1 MKFAAFL
8 LPTIVLVSW
17 MGPAHAQLV
26 DPDAEKI
33 VATRGTA
40 VTKVVNIDA
49 MLAKVPVEQR
59 AAVVAAPARMQQL
72 IESSLMTQQLAS
84 KGRELKLDQDP
95 IVQLRMEN
103 ARNEILSD
111 IALNYIVANAP
122 MPDLTVLAKEQYQSN
137 QSAYNLPDGFKVQ
150 HILIGKEGRTPE
162 QIKSLAEEVL
172 AKAKMPGADFNQL
185 VSDYSDD
192 PSKTENKGVLVVDQ
206 PGQYL
211 EPFDTAARTL
221 KKAGDFTPLIETVYG
236 THIIKLVNL
245 TKAHV
250 KPFDE
255 VKASIIATLQKEHR
269 DAVRA
274 RTLSDMRSDNPVV
287 HEDLLDLLVGRY
299 GRLATVQDARPSME
313 VNAIVEPKN

>member
-8 LPTIVLVSW
+8 LPTFALVSW
-17 MGPAHAQLV
+17 VNLSHAQLV

-40 VTKVVNIDA
+40 VTKVINIDA

-111 IALNYIVANAP
+111 IALNYIIANAP
-122 MPDLTVLAKEQYQSN
+122 TPDFTILAKEQYQSN
-137 QSAYNLPDGFKVQ
+137 KSAYNLPDGFKVQ

-172 AKAKMPGADFNQL
+172 AKAKLPGADFGQL
-185 VSDYSDD
+185 VNDYSDD
-192 PSKTENKGVLVVDQ
+192 PSKAENKGVLVVDQ

-221 KKAGDFTPLIETVYG
+221 KKAGDFAPLIETLYG

-255 VKASIIATLQKEHR
+255 VKASIIVTLQQEHR

-274 RTLSDMRSDNPVV
+274 RTLSDMRSDNPVI
-287 HEDLLDLLVGRY
+287 HEDLLDLLIGRY

-313 VNAIVEPKN
+313 ANAIVEPKK